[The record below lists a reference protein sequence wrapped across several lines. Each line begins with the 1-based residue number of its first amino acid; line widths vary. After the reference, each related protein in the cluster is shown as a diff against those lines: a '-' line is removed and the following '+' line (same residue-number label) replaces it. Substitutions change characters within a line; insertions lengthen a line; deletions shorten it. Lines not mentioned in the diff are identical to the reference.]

1 MYNGGYIY
9 EFNIIWDGIFISI
22 SPIITNSKQMLFFIL
37 GLIVGIIMI
46 IILRGVMI

>member
-1 MYNGGYIY
+1 MNLILFGI
-9 EFNIIWDGIFISI
+9 GIFISI

-46 IILRGVMI
+46 IILRG